1 MNQVFVVII
10 MIVAAAAVG
19 GGVAGGSWRSAAAG
33 IISSITFLDWI
44 IGGSVD
50 GLFGVYHLELFDS
63 FR

>member
-10 MIVAAAAVG
+10 DMIVVAAVG
-19 GGVAGGSWRSAAAG
+19 GGVAGGSLRSITAG

-44 IGGSVD
+44 IGSSVD
-50 GLFGVYHLELFDS
+50 GLFGECHLELFDS